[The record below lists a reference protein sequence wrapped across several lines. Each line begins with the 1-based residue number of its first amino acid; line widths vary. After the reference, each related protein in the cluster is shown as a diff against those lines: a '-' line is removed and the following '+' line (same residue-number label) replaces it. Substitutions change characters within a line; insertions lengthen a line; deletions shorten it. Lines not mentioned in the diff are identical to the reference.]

1 MRLECWKVIKKWI
14 CGIKSSERHQLLCHK
29 SIFFAKQGSLL
40 VDYCHKSIFSA
51 IMRFNKLDSIF
62 LFCHYLSA
70 RIELTNYQI
79 TYYRNCQT
87 AEDIN
92 EVMLL
97 REYG

>member
-1 MRLECWKVIKKWI
+1 MLRNWI
-14 CGIKSSERHQLLCHK
+14 CGTIPCDRQQLLCHK
-29 SIFFAKQGSLL
+29 SIFSAKQGSSL

-62 LFCHYLSA
+62 LLCHYLSA
-70 RIELTNYQI
+70 GIELANYQI
-79 TYYRNCQT
+79 TYYRNRQT